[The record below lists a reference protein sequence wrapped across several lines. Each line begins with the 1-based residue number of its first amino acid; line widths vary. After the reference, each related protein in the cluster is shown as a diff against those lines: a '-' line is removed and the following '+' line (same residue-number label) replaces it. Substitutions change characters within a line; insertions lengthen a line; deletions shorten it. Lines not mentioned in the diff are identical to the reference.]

1 MYARYSCNDFK
12 PRNTS
17 KDTINSRHIKTMVE
31 IIDTISKKLIK
42 LTDVIKEVMII
53 DNHVNK

>member
-1 MYARYSCNDFK
+1 
-12 PRNTS
+12 
-17 KDTINSRHIKTMVE
+17 MVE